1 MGVVVTSPLDWMMSR
16 SSSGDASLSSPR
28 SGEPSS
34 PAASPLAA
42 PGAFSAA
49 ATCSGKAIPSASFF
63 IMLPPGKGRRSPLL
77 PEDGAKPLPRPLNT
91 SSW

>member
-1 MGVVVTSPLDWMMSR
+1 MMRR
-16 SSSGDASLSSPR
+16 SSSGDDSFSIPI
-28 SGEPSS
+28 SGDPSS
-34 PAASPLAA
+34 PAVASPPAAAAAAAAA

-49 ATCSGKAIPSASFF
+49 ATCSGSARPSASFF

-77 PEDGAKPLPRPLNT
+77 PEVGAKPLPRPLNT